1 MIKKFLIYSALCLMF
16 AASACNS
23 DFDVTDKW
31 EDSPA
36 IYCVL
41 DKSQSMQYVKVNKS
55 FLGNLPASEMATV
68 SDSLFY
74 DCDVQVKLHRKQGKS
89 ILKTWNFWPSDSIP
103 KDNGYFASDRNTI
116 WVGRPEL
123 TDGYTY
129 ELEVNIDN
137 GRIIAKGET
146 QLVDGSR
153 IQVPDARA
161 PKVELAR
168 YNQDFSIKY
177 NPGANANLQE
187 TNVYFNYLE
196 VKNTGDTVRK
206 SINVF
211 SNQAYKTTVNTYTAV
226 ELAFSVL
233 SFYSSLAAQ
242 INADDETVVKRLVKM
257 PDCMTFAVSS
267 GDENLYTYMQVTKPT
282 SGIAQDRPI
291 FTNVYIDESSKMNGG
306 KAYGLIASRY
316 TVSLTKA
323 LGSETLDSISRGIHT
338 KNLKFPSWADN
349 YYLTHKPY
357 DK

>member
-1 MIKKFLIYSALCLMF
+1 MF

-41 DKSQSMQYVKVNKS
+41 DTSQSMQYVKVNKS

-89 ILKTWNFWPSDSIP
+89 ILKTWNFWAADSIP
-103 KDNGYFASDRNTI
+103 KESGYFANDRNTI

-123 TDGYTY
+123 INGYTY

-153 IQVPDARA
+153 IQVPAKLA

-177 NPGANANLQE
+177 NPGTNANLQE

-196 VKNTGDTVRK
+196 VKNTGDTVKK

-211 SNQAYKTTVNTYTAV
+211 SNQAYKTSVNTYTAV

-242 INADDETVVKRLVKM
+242 INADDETVVKRLVYMNPNEKK
-257 PDCMTFAVSS
+257 DQALTIVVSS

-306 KAYGLIASRY
+306 KAYGLIASRCS
-316 TVSLTKA
+316 VSVSKA

>member
-1 MIKKFLIYSALCLMF
+1 MAVVT
-16 AASACNS
+16 ACNS

-89 ILKTWNFWPSDSIP
+89 ILKTWNFWAADSIP
-103 KDNGYFASDRNTI
+103 KESGYFASDRNTI

-153 IQVPDARA
+153 IQVPDVRA
-161 PKVELAR
+161 PKIEIAR

-196 VKNTGDTVRK
+196 VKNTGDTVKK
-206 SINVF
+206 SINIY
-211 SNQAYKTTVNTYTAV
+211 SNQAYKTTVNTYSTV

-338 KNLKFPSWADN
+338 KNLNFPSWADN